1 VFFYG
6 TSSDITKNI
15 TNNLFSLIRCYVSV
29 VLLNNT
35 IYAMGG
41 FDGHHRLGSAEKY
54 NFERNQWTLIA
65 PMTTQRSDACA
76 AVLNSKYDKTKINR
90 RTIFMFNAN
99 VHQHRRNQ
107 TSKTWGAKS
116 VNASQNLNNILLV
129 HFKSAKFF

>member
-1 VFFYG
+1 MWYFYEYHY
-6 TSSDITKNI
+6 KHYQHF
-15 TNNLFSLIRCYVSV
+15 FSLFRCYVSV

-76 AVLNSKYDKTKINR
+76 AVLNSKYDNKNKIDER
-90 RTIFMFNAN
+90 FDRCPVPI
-99 VHQHRRNQ
+99 
-107 TSKTWGAKS
+107 SLS
-116 VNASQNLNNILLV
+116 VQFTV
-129 HFKSAKFF
+129 TD